1 MRYGDMR
8 GEAGR
13 ENDRLEPWLKSCPRL
28 DGAALDDR
36 RARGGGAET
45 ECCGGNGRDNE
56 GCPVAGGTERALF
69 TGEMYDY
76 PTISPDGSKALWSVY
91 LDTGFS
97 AGWYTYE
104 YTGPPGPPPAPE
116 TT

>member
-56 GCPVAGGTERALF
+56 GCPVAGGTDNESDGCAAPAAGGN
-69 TGEMYDY
+69 GENMRDFG
-76 PTISPDGSKALWSVY
+76 DEA
-91 LDTGFS
+91 
-97 AGWYTYE
+97 A
-104 YTGPPGPPPAPE
+104 
-116 TT
+116 